1 MIREL
6 RTWKASGCQHA
17 FEEAPPVGRS
27 RGSDAAN
34 CGYQE
39 IGASVVKPD
48 VRGVASTY
56 VEPDP
61 APIAELDALPAGA
74 VAQFISEAALPLALL
89 LPAGC
94 ANSVCGQLKGTRLQ
108 PLQARPP
115 FRGVRAEK
123 SDAAFETKP
132 QRVFLIGEKPLN
144 GAELVFGRRISLA
157 GFVHLVDAA
166 WCFERTPDGSVV

>member
-1 MIREL
+1 MNPKMKSAVKGALSLWLLVSWFLGELECFAELSSSLEELHNLRTNDELTGPKAAIVEVGLVATGSPAAEAFARLAIDAELGGCCRQEGAQAMIREL

-56 VEPDP
+56 V
-61 APIAELDALPAGA
+61 
-74 VAQFISEAALPLALL
+74 
-89 LPAGC
+89 
-94 ANSVCGQLKGTRLQ
+94 
-108 PLQARPP
+108 
-115 FRGVRAEK
+115 
-123 SDAAFETKP
+123 
-132 QRVFLIGEKPLN
+132 
-144 GAELVFGRRISLA
+144 
-157 GFVHLVDAA
+157 
-166 WCFERTPDGSVV
+166 